1 MCSMTEILNMDIE
14 IEATRVLCLEK
25 LRHAVEDY
33 DDTIPEERVPSFG
46 QQQFIKAKVRSG
58 WFMSILGYVDTAHDY
73 GLIPEDLWQEQQRLE
88 AKYLNPE
95 FSRRPTTA
103 EDINEMDG
111 FARRIISILEKNE
124 TT

>member
-1 MCSMTEILNMDIE
+1 MSELININNKKE
-14 IEATRVLCLEK
+14 NTRVFCLEK

-33 DDTIPEERVPSFG
+33 DDTIPEELVPSFG

-58 WFMSILGYVDTAHDY
+58 WFMSILGYVDTAHDF

-88 AKYLNPE
+88 EKYLNPE
-95 FSRRPTTA
+95 FSRRLTTA

-111 FARRIISILEKNE
+111 FARKIISILEKNE
-124 TT
+124 TI